1 MPTGSKNRIV
11 IAGFLAL
18 LMLMPLIALFAADP
32 PSTNLA
38 VSHSHAHDGNTLY
51 GDRLMARQEI
61 LRAITDDLA
70 RKGISWGRELR
81 ADDLAVQTFVPGVTE
96 DYRLR
101 VKNMRVDPYR
111 SNLVFELCAVNPSQF
126 LPFTVTIPIGRE
138 LNTRLATVRAAAG
151 IVQARSPI
159 TIRMVNP
166 VSPKAP
172 VLVRPG
178 TLATLLMLR
187 PNARITTAVMPLQSG
202 VKGTRILVRDL
213 ISASVMTAEVVD
225 QNLLQTS
232 F

>member
-1 MPTGSKNRIV
+1 MPTGLKNRIV
-11 IAGFLAL
+11 IAGFLVL
-18 LMLMPLIALFAADP
+18 LMLPPLIALHAVNA

-38 VSHSHAHDGNTLY
+38 ASHSAANDRNALP

-81 ADDLAVQTFVPGVTE
+81 VDDLAVQTFVPGVTE

-101 VKNMRVDPYR
+101 VKNMRIDPYR
-111 SNLVFELCAVNPSQF
+111 SKLVFELCAVNQSQF
-126 LPFTVTIPIGRE
+126 LPFTVTIPIDRE
-138 LNTRLATVRAAAG
+138 LNSRLATVRAAAG

-159 TIRMVNP
+159 TSWMVHP

-172 VLVRPG
+172 ILVRPG

-202 VKGTRILVRDL
+202 VKGTCILVRDL
-213 ISASVMTAEVVD
+213 ISARVMTAEIVD

>member
-1 MPTGSKNRIV
+1 MPTRLKNRILR
-11 IAGFLAL
+11 AGFLAL
-18 LMLMPLIALFAADP
+18 LTLMPLIDLYPADA

-38 VSHSHAHDGNTLY
+38 VFLSATNDGNALH
-51 GDRLMARQEI
+51 GDRLMARLEI

-81 ADDLAVQTFVPGVTE
+81 ADDLTVQAFVPGVTG
-96 DYRLR
+96 DDQLR
-101 VKNMRVDPYR
+101 VKSLRVDPYR
-111 SNLVFELCAVNPSQF
+111 SKLVFELCALNHSQF
-126 LPFTVTIPIGRE
+126 LPFTATIPMDRE
-138 LNTRLATVRAAAG
+138 LNSRLATVRAAAG

-159 TIRMVNP
+159 TNRMVNP

-178 TLATLLMLR
+178 TIATLLMLR
-187 PNARITTAVMPLQSG
+187 QNARITTAVIPLQPG
-202 VKGTRILVRDL
+202 TKGQRILVRDV
-213 ISASVMTAEVVD
+213 SSGRVMTVEVVD